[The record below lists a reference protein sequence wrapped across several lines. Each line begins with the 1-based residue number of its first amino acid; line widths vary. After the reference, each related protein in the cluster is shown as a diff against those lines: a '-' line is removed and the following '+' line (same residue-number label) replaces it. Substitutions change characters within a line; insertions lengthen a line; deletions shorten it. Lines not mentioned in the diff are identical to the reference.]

1 MVARSRT
8 DLILSLPEDL
18 TPEQLRYDVR
28 PFLPL
33 INDSKIR
40 PFAFSFNPPTHFTR
54 IVVDC
59 DKVQTGTAT
68 GICELMSLLDWIK
81 MSGSLPITLKRAT
94 RLSNVGLDQQLKPLT
109 TSLTAFPLIPKRI
122 DIPHFHPATS
132 AVGREH
138 RNRLMKIARSL
149 ANNVASTLPEV
160 GDSLFHKTAL
170 EFLQEGLLNAYEHGF
185 ALSESGGRVWVAA
198 SLRPAGNPAD
208 SCWNRWHGQCAS
220 GATSVLELAIADN
233 GAGVQEML
241 REAVA
246 KRKKENPGDKHT
258 TEFHDTILEFALSP
272 FGTRK
277 SHEDHASETLRQGY
291 RGLYRILHHTQ
302 ALSGQTLLRSGLGL
316 YGYGFAESDSFAI
329 RATDLRA
336 TGPRRVAYNP
346 TSALPGTTL
355 SMCVALPL
363 PLRAHPPR
371 QASGTRT
378 VEYDASH
385 ITAHP
390 MLWQQSSRTVDDY
403 VRQFN
408 LGIKEDFVSRETAGT
423 FKEPTGQGPRLTAL
437 IHPGPRLICTP
448 GTDERERWNAMVIM
462 MAENTHPNFI
472 PVHFFFD
479 VPQDDLRLAQETFW
493 SVCTQ
498 KSFDMPVICGL
509 QSPRDGHLYWF
520 IFIPDQER
528 ASLRLSLTREFQGE
542 KADDWGRMLEATY
555 RNVVSVDRTASGFR
569 LRLNLPDRVTA
580 AFQSEV
586 LGTMVRRLAET
597 PTRSAPWYW
606 EAGKD
611 EKTLVKTRSGK
622 IVKHYVTAF
631 ALCLNEPI
639 VEMTMI
645 TMLEAHIDEMRAGKD
660 GRVIMVP
667 DDTSESSYILAK
679 RLRSRLNARQRVE
692 VIHVDQLNHSTK
704 PNDIILA
711 FTDAIH
717 TSERIR
723 NRLEKQSQEG
733 LETHSVFACLDL
745 RKPEAAWPAELPT
758 LISVIRWPLLPPL
771 KSDETETAGYTM
783 VTIDALTH
791 EMLPAG
797 GDYGKKSSHVY
808 YRDFAWRN
816 PCVPFPKPDLL
827 TRLQVAPEQ
836 IGYRIDLLP
845 YGLQHVDERL
855 NVARFQDDHALNDP
869 VFREQVARW
878 LAAVIG
884 SIAPAQ
890 EHDVVLFCRDECGV
904 FRSRRSLAERA
915 LELLEEIGQPLKSIL
930 WLAPLAATRKGARPI
945 LSHHPATRTLEA
957 EAVALPKGDQT
968 ELALRQRQVADNYV
982 ALFVDSACASGRT
995 IRDFLLPMVDI
1006 ELQPR
1011 PSKLVVCPLVSR
1023 LPAMEEKI
1031 LLRTRRLSTG
1041 WGDLHPDETS
1051 EQPEVSLHFA
1061 ALLQLRT
1068 PVYANADLVP
1078 GLLRIKDLLVR
1089 IDETWHSDMRRWK
1102 SGVQGNLDSL
1112 VERITQ
1118 VESYPLY
1125 VDLYDDAPERETRVT
1140 EDTLLIR
1147 QLLSLHQEGIAVI
1160 SPLVSLLR
1168 KCTIVEKDHSLLVV
1182 LALEP
1187 DLLKD
1192 DILRGSFRDDIANL
1206 AMSALDLPAS
1216 RRSSPLHSCA
1226 LWVLRLLEEP
1236 FENQQDRI
1244 AKRCVLNEHLRGQWL
1259 SLIQTYPKGR
1269 GALSEAAGDA
1279 VKEIYKA
1286 KKMAAPE
1293 EEGNRRTLS
1302 LCGNLLA
1309 LWSEDISGS
1318 MPEDPQQAKAC
1329 IRVFLREART
1339 RHGEVGFPVWSS
1351 FSEAFSQA
1359 PSTKSSNP
1367 TFTRA
1372 HWEKAQH
1379 FLESRILQTL
1389 EAIHILSGPSR
1400 REAPHAAMTTARDA
1414 FRYARIAT
1422 SDDVRHAEWTKVLS
1436 STMSESVE
1444 WLYASNRARI
1454 VGEGEPTEEAGIID
1468 RMLPELVQEPIGLLL
1483 HTLASDLGSSYQ
1495 LGMDFDPRIKKIN
1508 PQFDIVDS
1516 VELSVE
1522 NLIRDIWMQ
1531 ADHLPLVWDKQINIL
1546 RRIFRLMVGNI
1557 SKHGNPDFPCNII
1570 VRLLEDEAGQKLNL
1584 LFRNTAKEPHVPGN
1598 GAGHNQIMQR
1608 VDAIGG
1614 KFITSK
1620 EGKHFSCQLLLP
1632 VELLSLEERN

>member
-28 PFLPL
+28 PFLSL
-33 INDSKIR
+33 SNSNKSR
-40 PFAFSFNPPTHFTR
+40 HFGFSFSPPTHFTR

-59 DKVQTGTAT
+59 DKVQRGTAT
-68 GICELMSLLDWIK
+68 GVCELMSLLDWLK
-81 MSGSLPITLKRAT
+81 VNGSLPITLKRAP
-94 RLSNVGLDQQLKPLT
+94 RLSHVGLDQQLKPLT

-132 AVGREH
+132 DVGWEH
-138 RNRLMKIARSL
+138 RNRLMKIARRL

-198 SLRPAGNPAD
+198 SLRPAENPAD
-208 SCWNRWHGQCAS
+208 SCWNWWHGQCAS
-220 GATSVLELAIADN
+220 GATSVLELAIADS
-233 GAGVQEML
+233 GAGVPEML
-241 REAVA
+241 GDAF
-246 KRKKENPGDKHT
+246 RKNEHT

-1269 GALSEAAGDA
+1269 GALSKTAKDA
-1279 VKEIYKA
+1279 VTDLY
-1286 KKMAAPE
+1286 MAH
-1293 EEGNRRTLS
+1293 EGSQDDVRRMLS
-1302 LCGNLLA
+1302 RCGNLLA
-1309 LWSEDISGS
+1309 LWNEGISGR
-1318 MPEDPQQAKAC
+1318 MPQDYQQAQHC
-1329 IRVFLREART
+1329 IRTFLREART
-1339 RHGEVGFPVWSS
+1339 RHDEVGFPVW
-1351 FSEAFSQA
+1351 
-1359 PSTKSSNP
+1359 NR
-1367 TFTRA
+1367 FTRA
-1372 HWEKAQH
+1372 FNQLPSVASPLPAFTSTDWRKAQD
-1379 FLESRILQTL
+1379 FLESSIIQAL

-1400 REAPHAAMTTARDA
+1400 REEPHAAMSAARDA
-1414 FRYARIAT
+1414 FHYARIAT
-1422 SDDVRHAEWTKVLS
+1422 TDAARVAEWGKVLS
-1436 STMSESVE
+1436 NTMNRSVE
-1444 WLYASNRARI
+1444 WLFASNRGKIIGDNEA
-1454 VGEGEPTEEAGIID
+1454 TEQGGIID
-1468 RMLPELVQEPIGLLL
+1468 RMLPEVVQEPVGLLL
-1483 HTLASDLGSSYQ
+1483 HTLTSELGERFQLELDL
-1495 LGMDFDPRIKKIN
+1495 DPRLKRSN
-1508 PQFDIVDS
+1508 RLRLVSSS
-1516 VELSVE
+1516 VAVSVGM
-1522 NLIRDIWMQ
+1522 LIREIWME
-1531 ADHLPLVWDKQINIL
+1531 ADRLPLVWDKQINLL
-1546 RRIFRLMVGNI
+1546 RRVFRLMAGNI
-1557 SKHGNPDFPCNII
+1557 SNHGDHNFPCSIT
-1570 VRLLEDEAGQKLNL
+1570 VRLLELGEGQKVSLTLKNL
-1584 LFRNTAKEPHVPGN
+1584 AKEPSVPGN
-1598 GAGHNQIMQR
+1598 GAGHSQINR
-1608 VDAIGG
+1608 LVDAAGG
-1614 KFITSK
+1614 SFTQEIN
-1620 EGKHFSCQLLLP
+1620 ENLFVCHLVLP
-1632 VELLSLEERN
+1632 VEFISLEERT